1 MIWVAD
7 SSAVVK
13 LYADEDGSELVA
25 AQEGLVVSAV
35 TRVEVVAALWRKVS
49 TGELSTADA
58 AVLTEEFAA
67 DWAGEET
74 DGPRFT
80 VVALA
85 AVVLDA
91 AADLVPVH
99 RLRAYDA
106 VVLATALAVR
116 ALESETGLLA
126 WDRRLC
132 DAAHREGL
140 AVAP

>member
-13 LYADEDGSELVA
+13 LYAEEDGSDLVTRA
-25 AQEGLVVSAV
+25 AHMVVSAV

-49 TGELSTADA
+49 TDDLSAADA
-58 AVLTEEFAA
+58 AVLTDEFAA
-67 DWAGEET
+67 DWYG
-74 DGPRFT
+74 DGDGAPRFT

-85 AVVLDA
+85 STLLEKA
-91 AADLVPVH
+91 AALVPAY

-116 ALESETGLLA
+116 SLEPEAALMA
-126 WDRRLC
+126 WDRQLR

-140 AVAP
+140 PLSP

>member
-25 AQEGLVVSAV
+25 AQEGLVVNAV
-35 TRVEVVAALWRKVS
+35 TRAEVVAALWRKVS
-49 TGELSTADA
+49 TGELSAGDA
-58 AVLTEEFAA
+58 AILSEELSA
-67 DWAGEET
+67 DWAGAEGH
-74 DGPRFT
+74 GPRFT

-116 ALESETGLLA
+116 GLELETGLLA
-126 WDRRLC
+126 WDRQLR

-140 AVAP
+140 PVAP